1 MSEISNSTAEELTP
15 NNSSENPNE
24 STADY
29 LHIGDLQ
36 GRVLL
41 VSILIVALCGIAYEL
56 IISTVSSYLLGN
68 SVYQFSLT
76 IGTFMFA
83 MGIGSYLSKL
93 LGKNLLHNF
102 VLIEIAIALVGGACS
117 MILFMTF
124 PLANALYT
132 FVMYSLILI
141 IGALVGMEIPI
152 LTTILSHRKSTRDS
166 IANVMSLDYVGALIG
181 SVSFPLLL
189 LPHLGLIR
197 SSFAIGLANIL
208 TALVNLY
215 FFRNHLKHI
224 RGLTIASLGILVA
237 LIVFMFAGTRLT
249 SFAES
254 HLYFDQIIYQK
265 QTQYQKLTITRSNSN
280 REMKLYID
288 GHIQFSTR
296 DEYRY
301 HEALVHPVMSIE
313 GKKENV
319 LVLGGGDG
327 LAVRELLKYDEIKS
341 IDLVDIDPEITR
353 LGKEFPIFA
362 MLNQKSLHDKRVNV
376 YNDDAFVFIN
386 QPGKMYDRVIIDMPD
401 PHNEAINKLYSREF
415 YYMIQRRMNADA
427 FLVSQ
432 SSSPYFTRKTFW
444 GIEKTLSDVFTKT
457 ESYQV
462 TVPTFGIWGF
472 HMATNNQK
480 FPSRYEFEVNP
491 KWMTAQVMASATQ
504 FSSDISKVD
513 VPVNS
518 IMEPKLY
525 QLYLE
530 DLAN

>member
-1 MSEISNSTAEELTP
+1 MSEVNHSPADNSDSAKISSRPNSE
-15 NNSSENPNE
+15 
-24 STADY
+24 TADY
-29 LHIGDLQ
+29 LNINNQQ
-36 GRVLL
+36 GRILL
-41 VSILIVALCGIAYEL
+41 ASILIVALCGIAYEL

-83 MGIGSYLSKL
+83 MGIGSYLSKM

-124 PLANALYT
+124 PLANALYN

-152 LTTILSHRKSTRDS
+152 LTTILSHQKSTRDS
-166 IANVMSLDYVGALIG
+166 IANVMSLDYIGALIG

-189 LPHLGLIR
+189 LPQLGLIR
-197 SSFAIGLANIL
+197 SSFAIGLANIF

-224 RGLTIASLGILVA
+224 KGLTMASLAILIG
-237 LIVFMFAGTRLT
+237 LIVFIFAGTRLT

-254 HLYFDQIIYQK
+254 HLYFDQVIYQK
-265 QTQYQKLTITRSNSN
+265 QTPYQKLTITRSNAN
-280 REMKLYID
+280 RELRLYID
-288 GHIQFSTR
+288 GHIQFSSR

-301 HEALVHPVMSIE
+301 HEALVHPVMSIP

-327 LAVRELLKYDEIKS
+327 LAVRELLKYEQVKS

-353 LGKEFPIFA
+353 LGKEFPAIA
-362 MLNQKSLHDKRVNV
+362 MLNEESLHDPRVNIF
-376 YNDDAFVFIN
+376 NEDAFLFIN

-401 PHNEAINKLYSREF
+401 PHNEAINKLYAREF
-415 YYMIQRRMNADA
+415 YEMIKRRMADDA
-427 FLVSQ
+427 YLISQ

-444 GIEKTLSDVFTKT
+444 GIEKTLAYVFDTT
-457 ESYQV
+457 ESFHV
-462 TVPTFGIWGF
+462 TVPSFGIWGF
-472 HMATNNQK
+472 HMASNGNP
-480 FPSRYEFEVNP
+480 FPTAYQFDVKP
-491 KWMTAQVMASATQ
+491 KWMSEQIMAAAVQ
-504 FSSDISKVD
+504 FTSDTDRVE

-525 QLYLE
+525 HLYLE
-530 DLAN
+530 DLGQ